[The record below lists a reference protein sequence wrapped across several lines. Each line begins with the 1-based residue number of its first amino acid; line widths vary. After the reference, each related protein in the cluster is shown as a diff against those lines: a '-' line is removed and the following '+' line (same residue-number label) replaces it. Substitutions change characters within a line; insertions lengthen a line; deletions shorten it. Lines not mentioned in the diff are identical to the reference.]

1 VGQVGTTKTPGCE
14 YAAEPALRRGSAMAP
29 TNQLRPRDH
38 IRDDTDQ
45 TTPRRRGRRT
55 SCVAPDQGALIF
67 QLVAKINAPMRPQT
81 AREGRKTGV
90 LLFLAPAKTPSSR
103 QKTTTTV
110 VVPGENAR
118 RVSVKLFGRDTE
130 RTPSSAPFPVREH
143 ARKKT
148 RIGEFFP
155 VSEIYKKRNDER
167 FWEDAIAEHNRL
179 V

>member
-1 VGQVGTTKTPGCE
+1 MGQAGTTKTPGCE

-29 TNQLRPRDH
+29 TDQLRPLDH

-45 TTPRRRGRRT
+45 TTPQLLGTRT
-55 SCVAPDQGALIF
+55 SYDATDRGALIF

-81 AREGRKTGV
+81 VHEGRKTGV

-130 RTPSSAPFPVREH
+130 RTLSSAPFPVREH

-148 RIGEFFP
+148 RIGDFFVP
-155 VSEIYKKRNDER
+155 PRVKS
-167 FWEDAIAEHNRL
+167 